1 MNLYKGTYYTAGV
14 LSLIGILLVGLIIN
28 GNNGWIGTLL
38 YIAYAILFL
47 IISFVQFFTLKN
59 ILSNKLLLLSSLKV
73 GGIFLVTALVCY
85 FVLSSGEETLLRD
98 GNILSESGSKLISA
112 GLFMFYALV
121 LAALSIMVFFG
132 IKNMKK

>member
-1 MNLYKGTYYTAGV
+1 
-14 LSLIGILLVGLIIN
+14 
-28 GNNGWIGTLL
+28 
-38 YIAYAILFL
+38 
-47 IISFVQFFTLKN
+47 
-59 ILSNKLLLLSSLKV
+59 LLLLSSLKV